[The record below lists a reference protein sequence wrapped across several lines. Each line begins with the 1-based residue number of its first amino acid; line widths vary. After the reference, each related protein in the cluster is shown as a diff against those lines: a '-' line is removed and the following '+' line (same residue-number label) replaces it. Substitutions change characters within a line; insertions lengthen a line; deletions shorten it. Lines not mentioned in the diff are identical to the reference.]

1 VDPGEAAVMGRFS
14 FLVAVIGAAAC
25 FSSCEST
32 KSIYH
37 WQSYEESAYHL
48 LEDPDRTDLVE
59 DIRNLSGEIE
69 KDLVEGRPIAPG
81 VHAHLGYLYYLS
93 GNPDSAK
100 IEFEAEKAAY
110 PESAVFI
117 DGVLRRMKS

>member
-1 VDPGEAAVMGRFS
+1 MIPPRVTLA
-14 FLVAVIGAAAC
+14 GAILCSTPFFCA
-25 FSSCEST
+25 CEST
-32 KSIYH
+32 KTIYH

-48 LEDPDRTDLVE
+48 LQDPDRTDLVE
-59 DIRNLSGEIE
+59 DIRKLSGEIE

-100 IEFEAEKAAY
+100 TEFEAEKAAY

>member
-1 VDPGEAAVMGRFS
+1 MLCCAAF
-14 FLVAVIGAAAC
+14 FAAC
-25 FSSCEST
+25 ESPKT
-32 KSIYH
+32 IYH

-48 LEDPDRTDLVE
+48 LRDPDRTDLVE

-69 KDLVEGRPIAPG
+69 KDLVEGRRIAPG

-117 DGVLRRMKS
+117 DGVLRRLKS

>member
-1 VDPGEAAVMGRFS
+1 MLSAR
-14 FLVAVIGAAAC
+14 VAIGIGMSLFALCA
-25 FSSCEST
+25 CESPKT
-32 KSIYH
+32 LYH
-37 WQSYEESAYHL
+37 WGRYEDSVYKMLENPDGTNVPAEIQSLSNEVEQ
-48 LEDPDRTDLVE
+48 DLA
-59 DIRNLSGEIE
+59 
-69 KDLVEGRPIAPG
+69 EGRRAAPG

-100 IEFEAEKAAY
+100 LEFEAEKAAY